1 MMIMASES
9 QDLPADIRRMT
20 FEEAL
25 QLLEEIVRRLEG
37 GEVSLEDSIETYT
50 RGTQLKR
57 HCESKLA
64 SARERVE
71 QIELKQD
78 GSVTA
83 KAMEPDR

>member
-1 MMIMASES
+1 MASES

-25 QLLEEIVRRLEG
+25 QSLEEIVRRLEG

-78 GSVTA
+78 GSATA
-83 KAMEPDR
+83 KAMEQDR

>member
-1 MMIMASES
+1 MIMASES

>member
-1 MMIMASES
+1 MASES

-25 QLLEEIVRRLEG
+25 QSLEEIVRRLEG

-78 GSVTA
+78 GSATA